1 MIMVTMMSVD
11 LTKINS
17 IKLNKGFTLI
27 EVLVALAIF
36 AISVTALTGTF
47 QSNINNAARLKDK
60 TMATWVAQ
68 NKLVE
73 LKAAYNLN
81 RAVPSTSRKKDKV
94 EFAVRKWVVETSG
107 EKTLKGILIN
117 VIIDVKTDIDDD
129 EQGALA
135 TLETFFVAK
144 K

>member
-1 MIMVTMMSVD
+1 MI
-11 LTKINS
+11 S
-17 IKLNKGFTLI
+17 IQSYKKHTGFTLI

-73 LKAAYNLN
+73 LKAAYNVD
-81 RAVPSTSRKKDKV
+81 RTVPSTSRKKDKV
-94 EFAVRKWVVETSG
+94 DFAGRQWLVETSG
-107 EKTLKGILIN
+107 EKTLQGILIN
-117 VIIDVKTDIDDD
+117 VVIDVKADIDDE

-135 TLETFFVAK
+135 TLETFFVTK
-144 K
+144 KS

>member
-1 MIMVTMMSVD
+1 MMSAN
-11 LTKINS
+11 LIINNS
-17 IKLNKGFTLI
+17 SQLNKGFTLI

-68 NKLVE
+68 NRLVE

-81 RAVPSTSRKKDKV
+81 RTVPSTSLKKEKV
-94 EFAVRKWVVETSG
+94 EFAGRKWVIETSG
-107 EKTLKGILIN
+107 EKTLQGILIN
-117 VIIDVKTDIDDD
+117 VIIDVKTDIDDE

>member
-1 MIMVTMMSVD
+1 MNVN
-11 LTKINS
+11 LTPRHLTR
-17 IKLNKGFTLI
+17 LNEGFTLI

-73 LKAAYNLN
+73 LKAAYDLN
-81 RAVPSTSRKKDKV
+81 RSVPATSLKKDKV
-94 EFAVRKWVVETSG
+94 DFADRKWIIETSG
-107 EKTLKGILIN
+107 EKTLQGILIN
-117 VIIDVKTDIDDD
+117 VIIEVKIDNDDD

-144 K
+144 KP

>member
-1 MIMVTMMSVD
+1 MTMSVN
-11 LTKINS
+11 LTPRHSNHD
-17 IKLNKGFTLI
+17 NKGFTLI

-73 LKAAYNLN
+73 LKAAYDLN
-81 RAVPSTSRKKDKV
+81 RSVPATSLKKDKV
-94 EFAVRKWVVETSG
+94 DFADRKWIIETSG
-107 EKTLKGILIN
+107 EKTLQGVLIN
-117 VIIDVKTDIDDD
+117 VIIEVKIDNDDD

-144 K
+144 KP